1 MMYML
6 CSALAIAAQAIDSTI
21 EHRSLQETIA
31 PSQHRIDAEKG
42 RIAAAAAQL
51 HPAVHGD
58 NADAHK
64 GRQLGAGWRQY
75 MDQGLAT
82 GAQYANAGASGDE
95 DFTQLSQET
104 SDHFSALNHMGE
116 QHEPEQTSGQQP
128 EPKAVSPIVNAI
140 LSNVTSAVVPLL
152 DKDSDSDSLHET
164 IVDAVEGILTGPV
177 WALTG
182 IVIGRTPPP
191 AADAAE
197 KDASALPPGH
207 ATWKDYLQAGIQTGI
222 AFANLGAG
230 TAEGTSDPSM
240 DFLSMAQL
248 TADTFH
254 ELLVQG
260 DTRQAAPLPRAS
272 PLASPPADQLSEAGG
287 ATRGAPANRP
297 QAAAALASAPQAP
310 NPPSDATWLDY
321 LLEGIKIG
329 LAIGN
334 ASAGTASGDAN
345 PSTEFGGLAQLI
357 ASTIFE
363 LINKGDEQPDPP
375 DSRRRLLFADP
386 QDRF

>member
-1 MMYML
+1 
-6 CSALAIAAQAIDSTI
+6 
-21 EHRSLQETIA
+21 
-31 PSQHRIDAEKG
+31 
-42 RIAAAAAQL
+42 
-51 HPAVHGD
+51 
-58 NADAHK
+58 
-64 GRQLGAGWRQY
+64 
-75 MDQGLAT
+75 
-82 GAQYANAGASGDE
+82 
-95 DFTQLSQET
+95 
-104 SDHFSALNHMGE
+104 
-116 QHEPEQTSGQQP
+116 
-128 EPKAVSPIVNAI
+128 
-140 LSNVTSAVVPLL
+140 
-152 DKDSDSDSLHET
+152 
-164 IVDAVEGILTGPV
+164 
-177 WALTG
+177 
-182 IVIGRTPPP
+182 
-191 AADAAE
+191 
-197 KDASALPPGH
+197 
-207 ATWKDYLQAGIQTGI
+207 
-222 AFANLGAG
+222 
-230 TAEGTSDPSM
+230 M